1 MAENNYGG
9 RRANAGP
16 KFKGERVRLSTWI
29 SPEAHDT
36 LKRIS
41 KEEKLSMSDLLEIL
55 IMRED

>member
-29 SPEAHDT
+29 SPEAHEI

-41 KEEKLSMSDLLEIL
+41 KEEKLPMSDLLTIL
-55 IMRED
+55 IEREV